1 MNCERAVSL
10 CGCRH
15 GGAQVVGEGAKVKG
29 CWVAL
34 LALVVAMLILP
45 VLANAQ
51 RLDGTLRVSV
61 SDSTGA
67 GILDAKVTVTNEATG
82 VSTSATAS
90 SAGTYVFPDLLVGT
104 YTVTV
109 EKSGFKKAVNK
120 GVQVE
125 SNQVAEVAATLE
137 VGDATAVVEVTA
149 GAELVK
155 TESSELGATF
165 SEQAVHDLPLNTL
178 GGDVK
183 EFAVFAPGTTTQE
196 GGVLGSGG
204 SIGGTRPRFN
214 GFSIDGVD
222 DNRVDVNGPTQPVI
236 QESVAEFTLLTNQ
249 FSAEYG
255 HSAGGQ
261 FDIVTKSGTNNWHG
275 AGWEYN
281 RNRDLN
287 AATNQEAAAFF
298 SATTRPADEK
308 NRFDYNRLGASAGGP
323 ILKDKFFIYG
333 AYEFQNEGLGAQ
345 GASVQTPTATGMSQL
360 LAMNPDSAVV
370 AVLKQFPIAPQQGI
384 KCGTTKDQPCT
395 TAVNGQAIPFGTF
408 AGVAP
413 SYFREHDFTIN
424 GDLNLGKHQF
434 RGRVLYDRQRLPQV
448 NPIQPQSQFTGTQTD
463 DARKYIFTDAWTI
476 SSKVINDFRL
486 SFSRLNGPN
495 SLTPSQ
501 FANFPNVEIDPFGSN
516 LGPFSLAPQGYVQN
530 IYQAVENVSYIR
542 GKHTF
547 KLGVE
552 GRNYITETTSLPR
565 ARGEWDYKSLNTLVN
580 DLVPDGGNGA
590 LRGAGTASSAN
601 NNPAVYWFVQ
611 DDWKVM
617 PRLTLNLGLRY
628 EWSGVP
634 RDEGKQALNAIADD
648 PAVGL
653 IFRKPKSD
661 KNNFGPHVGFAW
673 DPTGRGKWSI
683 RGGGQ
688 IAYDVIPLN
697 FAINSL
703 PPELQTEQNVKITCA
718 SSAKPAWCTSGP
730 NMTPGPGFLAGGGL
744 LQVNVPPTTAADAR
758 GATQALIVDMV
769 DPKVITWSLGVQHEI
784 FKDTSVEVRYVGTRS
799 LELPVQKR
807 LNSASAFD
815 PNIPGGGIAPLP
827 TYLSASAVPANVA
840 TPASTLLNFDNFLAN
855 GLFQPLAAENPPFFG
870 NLTTDPPIGTG
881 IYHAGSVDFMHRF
894 AKGLYFRTNY
904 TYSKNIDNSTNELF
918 SSRVNPRR
926 AQDGFN
932 FAAERGR
939 SALDLPQKF
948 AITWVYDFPNVHSE
962 NRFVR
967 GLAHNWEWSGTY
979 LAESGQPVTPL
990 SGVDSNANGDSA
1002 GDRTIFNPNGIGLS
1016 GTVVN
1021 AVCNAG
1027 AGGATTIVG
1036 IDPANGNWD
1045 CGSENDANIV
1055 GYVVAPAAV
1064 GQNAGNINP
1073 KARFVQ
1079 AQVGAK
1085 TNVGRDTVSSPG
1097 LNIWNMSLFK
1107 TMKFTERASVQ
1118 FRFQTFD
1125 TFNHQNYSIGLP
1137 SNNGALD
1144 QNTNTN
1150 PLNTSYIF
1158 VTSSQFLNK
1167 FIFNG
1172 GSRALEL
1179 GLRFSW

>member
-1 MNCERAVSL
+1 MNCARKYCCGVSRGRQNPSVRFFL
-10 CGCRH
+10 YLF
-15 GGAQVVGEGAKVKG
+15 
-29 CWVAL
+29 VAL
-34 LALVVAMLILP
+34 ILAGVCNAPAM
-45 VLANAQ
+45 AQ
-51 RLDGTLRVSV
+51 RLDGTLRVTV
-61 SDSTGA
+61 TDKMGA
-67 GILDAKVTVTNEATG
+67 VILDAKVTVTNEG
-82 VSTSATAS
+82 TSVGITATAS
-90 SAGTYVFPDLLVGT
+90 SAGTYVFPDLLVGS

-109 EKSGFKKAVNK
+109 EKEGFKKTVSK

-125 SNQVAEVAATLE
+125 SNQVAEVATTLE

-155 TESSELGATF
+155 TESSELGSTF
-165 SEQAVHDLPLNTL
+165 SGQAVHDLPLNTL

-183 EFAVFAPGTTTQE
+183 EFAVFAPGTTTQQ

-222 DNRVDVNGPTQPVI
+222 DNKVDTNGPTQPVI

-261 FDIVTKSGTNNWHG
+261 FNIVTKSGTNSWHG

-287 AATNQEAAAFF
+287 AATNQEIAAAAAL
-298 SATTRPADEK
+298 STPPSDVK
-308 NRFDYNRLGASAGGP
+308 NRFDYNRLGASAGGT

-333 AYEFQNEGLGAQ
+333 AYEFQNQGLGSQ
-345 GASVQTPTATGMSQL
+345 GATVITPTATGMSQL
-360 LAMNPDSAVV
+360 MALNPDSAVV
-370 AVLKQFPIAPQQGI
+370 AILKQFPIAPVND
-384 KCGTTKDQPCT
+384 KGTVP
-395 TAVNGQAIPFGTF
+395 VSLNGNAQNIPVGSF

-413 SYFREHDFTIN
+413 SYTREHDFTIN
-424 GDLNLGKHQF
+424 GDLNLGKHQV
-434 RGRVLYDRQRLPQV
+434 RARVLYDRQRLPQV
-448 NPIQPQSQFTGTQTD
+448 NPIQPQSQFTGLQTD
-463 DARKYIFTDAWTI
+463 DARKYILTDAWTV
-476 SSKVINDFRL
+476 SSRVINDFRV

-495 SLTPSQ
+495 LVDPSQ
-501 FANFPNVEIDPFGSN
+501 FSNFPNVEIDPFGSN
-516 LGPFSLAPQGYVQN
+516 LGPYSLAPAGYVQN
-530 IYQAVENVSYIR
+530 VYQAVENVSYIR

-547 KLGVE
+547 KVGVE

-565 ARGEWDYKSLNTLVN
+565 ARGEWDYASLNSLIN
-580 DLVPDGGNGA
+580 DFVPDGANGA
-590 LRGAGTASSAN
+590 LRGAGTATSAN

-611 DDWKVM
+611 DDWKVL
-617 PRLTLNLGLRY
+617 PRLTVNLGLRY

-634 RDEGKQALNAIADD
+634 RDEGKQALNAIAND

-653 IFRKPKSD
+653 IFRKPTSD
-661 KNNFGPHVGFAW
+661 TNNFGPHVGFAW
-673 DPTGRGKWSI
+673 DPTGHGKWSI

-703 PPELQTEQNVKITCA
+703 PPELQTEQNSTLTCKLSGA
-718 SSAKPAWCTSGP
+718 PAWCTSGP
-730 NMTPGPGFLAGGGL
+730 GGNPGPGFLQTGGL
-744 LQVNVPPTTAADAR
+744 LQVNVPPTTTADAR
-758 GATQALIVDMV
+758 AATQALILDMV
-769 DPKVITWSLGVQHEI
+769 DPKVITWSLGVQHEL
-784 FKDTSVEVRYVGTRS
+784 FRDTSIEVRYVGTRS
-799 LELPVQKR
+799 LELPVQMR

-815 PNIPGGGIAPLP
+815 PNVPGGGIAPLP
-827 TYLSASAVPANVA
+827 TYFSASAIPATVA
-840 TPASTLLNFDNFLAN
+840 APASTRANFANFLAN
-855 GLFQPLAAENPPFFG
+855 GLFQPLATEGFFG
-870 NLTTDPPIGTG
+870 NLTENPPLGAG

-904 TYSKNIDNSTNELF
+904 TFSKNIDNSTNELF

-932 FAAERGR
+932 FGAERGR
-939 SALDLPQKF
+939 SALDLPHKF
-948 AITWVYDFPNVHSE
+948 ALTWVYDFPNVHSD

-967 GLAHNWEWSGTY
+967 GLAHNWEWSGSY
-979 LAESGQPVTPL
+979 LAQSGQPVTPL
-990 SGVDSNANGDSA
+990 SNVDSNANGDGA
-1002 GDRTIFNPNGIGLS
+1002 GDRTIINPAGL
-1016 GTVVN
+1016 GLTATTVQQ
-1021 AVCNAG
+1021 VCNDG
-1027 AGGATTIVG
+1027 AGGATRVVTSTSLACASSHV
-1036 IDPANGNWD
+1036 
-1045 CGSENDANIV
+1045 V
-1055 GYVVAPAAV
+1055 GYAAV
-1064 GQNAGNINP
+1064 SP
-1073 KARFVQ
+1073 TARFVQ
-1079 AQVGAK
+1079 AGLGALA
-1085 TNVGRDTVSSPG
+1085 NAGRDTVSSPG

-1107 TMKFTERASVQ
+1107 TMKFTERALVQ

-1137 SNNGALD
+1137 SNNGTLD

-1158 VTSSQFLNK
+1158 VTSPQFLNK

-1172 GSRALEL
+1172 GSRTVEL
-1179 GLRFSW
+1179 GVRFSW

>member
-1 MNCERAVSL
+1 M
-10 CGCRH
+10 
-15 GGAQVVGEGAKVKG
+15 
-29 CWVAL
+29 
-34 LALVVAMLILP
+34 
-45 VLANAQ
+45 AQ
-51 RLDGTLRVSV
+51 RLDGTLRVTV
-61 SDSTGA
+61 TDKMGA
-67 GILDAKVTVTNEATG
+67 VILDAKVTVTNEG
-82 VSTSATAS
+82 TSVGITATAS
-90 SAGTYVFPDLLVGT
+90 SAGTYVFPDLLVGS

-109 EKSGFKKAVNK
+109 EKEGFKKTVSK

-125 SNQVAEVAATLE
+125 SNQVAEVATTLE

-155 TESSELGATF
+155 TESSELGSTF
-165 SEQAVHDLPLNTL
+165 SGQAVHDLPLNTL

-183 EFAVFAPGTTTQE
+183 EFAVFAPGTTTQQ

-222 DNRVDVNGPTQPVI
+222 DNKVDTNGPTQPVI

-261 FDIVTKSGTNNWHG
+261 FNIVTKSGTNSWHG

-287 AATNQEAAAFF
+287 AATNQEIAAAAAL
-298 SATTRPADEK
+298 STPPSDVK

-333 AYEFQNEGLGAQ
+333 AYEFQNQGLGSQ
-345 GASVQTPTATGMSQL
+345 GATVITPTATGMSQL
-360 LAMNPDSAVV
+360 MALNPDSAVV
-370 AVLKQFPIAPQQGI
+370 AILKQFPIAPVND
-384 KCGTTKDQPCT
+384 KGTVP
-395 TAVNGQAIPFGTF
+395 VSSNGNAQNIPVGSF

-413 SYFREHDFTIN
+413 SYTREHDFTIN
-424 GDLNLGKHQF
+424 GDLNLGRHQL
-434 RGRVLYDRQRLPQV
+434 RTRVLYDRLRFPQV
-448 NPIQPQSQFTGTQTD
+448 NPIQPQSQFTGTHQE
-463 DARKYIFTDAWTI
+463 DARKYIFTDAWTV

-495 SLTPSQ
+495 TLPPSQ

-516 LGPFSLAPQGYVQN
+516 LGTYSLSPQGYVQN
-530 IYQAVENVSYIR
+530 VYQAVENVSYIR

-547 KLGVE
+547 KFGVE

-565 ARGEWDYKSLNTLVN
+565 ARGEWDYASLNSLIN
-580 DLVPDGGNGA
+580 DFVPDGANGA

-611 DDWKVM
+611 DDWKVL
-617 PRLTLNLGLRY
+617 PRLTVNLGLRY

-634 RDEGKQALNAIADD
+634 RDEGKQALNAIAND

-653 IFRKPKSD
+653 IFRKPTSD
-661 KNNFGPHVGFAW
+661 TNNFGPHVGFAW
-673 DPTGRGKWSI
+673 DPTGHGKWSI

-703 PPELQTEQNVKITCA
+703 PPELQTEQNSTLTCKLSGA
-718 SSAKPAWCTSGP
+718 PAWCTSGP
-730 NMTPGPGFLAGGGL
+730 GGKPGPGFLQTGGL
-744 LQVNVPPTTAADAR
+744 LQVNVPPTTTADAR
-758 GATQALIVDMV
+758 AATQALILDMV
-769 DPKVITWSLGVQHEI
+769 DPKVITWSLGVQHEL
-784 FKDTSVEVRYVGTRS
+784 FRDTSIEVRYVGTRS
-799 LELPVQKR
+799 LELPVQMR

-815 PNIPGGGIAPLP
+815 PNVPGGGIAPLP
-827 TYLSASAVPANVA
+827 TYFSASAIPATVA
-840 TPASTLLNFDNFLAN
+840 APASTRANFANFLAN
-855 GLFQPLAAENPPFFG
+855 GLFQPLATEGFFG
-870 NLTTDPPIGTG
+870 NLTENPPIGAG

-904 TYSKNIDNSTNELF
+904 TFSKNIDNSTNELF

-932 FAAERGR
+932 FGAERGR
-939 SALDLPQKF
+939 SALDLPHKF
-948 AITWVYDFPNVHSE
+948 ALTWVYDFPNVHSD

-967 GLAHNWEWSGTY
+967 GLAHNWEWSGSY
-979 LAESGQPVTPL
+979 LAQSGQPVTPL
-990 SGVDSNANGDSA
+990 SNVDSNANGDGA
-1002 GDRTIFNPNGIGLS
+1002 GDRTIINPAGL
-1016 GTVVN
+1016 GLTATTVQQ
-1021 AVCNAG
+1021 VCNDG
-1027 AGGATTIVG
+1027 AGGATRVVTSTSLACASSHV
-1036 IDPANGNWD
+1036 
-1045 CGSENDANIV
+1045 V
-1055 GYVVAPAAV
+1055 GYVAV
-1064 GQNAGNINP
+1064 SP
-1073 KARFVQ
+1073 TARFVQ
-1079 AQVGAK
+1079 AGLGALA
-1085 TNVGRDTVSSPG
+1085 NAGRDTVNSPG

-1125 TFNHQNYSIGLP
+1125 TLNHQNYSIGLP
-1137 SNNGALD
+1137 SNNGTLD

-1158 VTSSQFLNK
+1158 VTSPQFLNK

-1172 GSRALEL
+1172 GSRAVEL
-1179 GLRFSW
+1179 GVRFSW

>member
-1 MNCERAVSL
+1 M
-10 CGCRH
+10 
-15 GGAQVVGEGAKVKG
+15 
-29 CWVAL
+29 
-34 LALVVAMLILP
+34 
-45 VLANAQ
+45 AQ
-51 RLDGTLRVSV
+51 RLDGTLRVTV
-61 SDSTGA
+61 TDKMGA
-67 GILDAKVTVTNEATG
+67 VILDAKVTVTNEG
-82 VSTSATAS
+82 TSVGITATAS
-90 SAGTYVFPDLLVGT
+90 SAGTYVFPDLLVGS

-109 EKSGFKKAVNK
+109 EKEGFKKTVSK

-125 SNQVAEVAATLE
+125 SNQVAEVATTLE

-155 TESSELGATF
+155 TESSELGSTF
-165 SEQAVHDLPLNTL
+165 SGQAVHDLPLNTL

-183 EFAVFAPGTTTQE
+183 EFAVFAPGTTTQQ

-222 DNRVDVNGPTQPVI
+222 DNKVDTNGPTQPVI

-261 FDIVTKSGTNNWHG
+261 FNIVTKSGTNSWHG

-287 AATNQEAAAFF
+287 AATNQEIAAAAAL
-298 SATTRPADEK
+298 STPPSNVK

-333 AYEFQNEGLGAQ
+333 AYEFQNQGLGSQ
-345 GASVQTPTATGMSQL
+345 GATVITPTATGMSQL
-360 LAMNPDSAVV
+360 MALNPDSAVV
-370 AVLKQFPIAPQQGI
+370 AILKQFPIAPVND
-384 KCGTTKDQPCT
+384 KGTVP
-395 TAVNGQAIPFGTF
+395 VSLNGNAQNIPVGSF

-413 SYFREHDFTIN
+413 SYTREHDFTIN
-424 GDLNLGKHQF
+424 GDLNLGRHQL
-434 RGRVLYDRQRLPQV
+434 RTRVLYDRLRFPQV
-448 NPIQPQSQFTGTQTD
+448 NPIQPQSQFTGTHQE
-463 DARKYIFTDAWTI
+463 DARKYIFTDAWTV

-495 SLTPSQ
+495 TLPPSQ

-516 LGPFSLAPQGYVQN
+516 LGPYSLSPQGYVQN
-530 IYQAVENVSYIR
+530 VYQAVENVSYIR

-547 KLGVE
+547 KFGVE

-565 ARGEWDYKSLNTLVN
+565 ARGEWDYASLNSLIN
-580 DLVPDGGNGA
+580 DFVPDGANGA

-601 NNPAVYWFVQ
+601 NNPAVYWFLQ
-611 DDWKVM
+611 DDWKIL
-617 PRLTLNLGLRY
+617 PRLTVNLGLRY

-634 RDEGKQALNAIADD
+634 RDEGKQALNAIAND

-653 IFRKPKSD
+653 IFRKPTSD
-661 KNNFGPHVGFAW
+661 TNNFGPHVGFAW
-673 DPTGRGKWSI
+673 DPTGHGKWSI

-703 PPELQTEQNVKITCA
+703 PPELQTEQNSTLTCKLSGA
-718 SSAKPAWCTSGP
+718 PAWCTSGP
-730 NMTPGPGFLAGGGL
+730 GGKPGPGFLQTGGL
-744 LQVNVPPTTAADAR
+744 LQVNVPPTTTADAR
-758 GATQALIVDMV
+758 AATQALILDMV
-769 DPKVITWSLGVQHEI
+769 DPKVITWSLGVQHEL
-784 FKDTSVEVRYVGTRS
+784 FRDTSIEVRYVGTRS
-799 LELPVQKR
+799 LELPVQMR

-815 PNIPGGGIAPLP
+815 PNVPGGGIAPLP
-827 TYLSASAVPANVA
+827 TYFSASAIPATVA
-840 TPASTLLNFDNFLAN
+840 APASTRANFANFLAN
-855 GLFQPLAAENPPFFG
+855 GLFQPLATEGFFG
-870 NLTTDPPIGTG
+870 NLTENPPIGAG

-904 TYSKNIDNSTNELF
+904 TFSKNIDNSTNELF

-926 AQDGFN
+926 AQDGFK
-932 FAAERGR
+932 FGAERGR
-939 SALDLPQKF
+939 SALDLPHKF
-948 AITWVYDFPNVHSE
+948 ALTWVYDFPNVHSD

-967 GLAHNWEWSGTY
+967 GLAHNWEWSGSY
-979 LAESGQPVTPL
+979 LAQSGQPVTPL
-990 SGVDSNANGDSA
+990 SNVDSNANGDGA
-1002 GDRTIFNPNGIGLS
+1002 GDRTIINPAGL
-1016 GTVVN
+1016 GLTATTVQQ
-1021 AVCNAG
+1021 VCNDG
-1027 AGGATTIVG
+1027 AGGATRIVTSTSL
-1036 IDPANGNWD
+1036 A
-1045 CGSENDANIV
+1045 CASSHVV
-1055 GYVVAPAAV
+1055 GYVAV
-1064 GQNAGNINP
+1064 SP
-1073 KARFVQ
+1073 TARFVQ
-1079 AQVGAK
+1079 AGLGALA
-1085 TNVGRDTVSSPG
+1085 NAGRDTVNSPG

-1137 SNNGALD
+1137 SNNGTLD

-1158 VTSSQFLNK
+1158 VTSPQFLNK

-1172 GSRALEL
+1172 GSRTVEL
-1179 GLRFSW
+1179 GVRFSW

>member
-1 MNCERAVSL
+1 MNCARKYCCGVS
-10 CGCRH
+10 
-15 GGAQVVGEGAKVKG
+15 KG
-29 CWVAL
+29 RRNPSVRFFLYLFVAL
-34 LALVVAMLILP
+34 ILAGVCSARAM
-45 VLANAQ
+45 AQ
-51 RLDGTLRVSV
+51 RLDGTLRVTV
-61 SDSTGA
+61 TDKMGA
-67 GILDAKVTVTNEATG
+67 VILDAKVTVTNEG
-82 VSTSATAS
+82 TSVGITATAS
-90 SAGTYVFPDLLVGT
+90 SAGTYVFPDLLVGS

-109 EKSGFKKAVNK
+109 EKEGFKKTVSK

-125 SNQVAEVAATLE
+125 SNQVAEVATTLE

-155 TESSELGATF
+155 TESSELGSTF
-165 SEQAVHDLPLNTL
+165 SGQAVHDLPLNTL

-183 EFAVFAPGTTTQE
+183 EFAVFAPGTTTQQ

-222 DNRVDVNGPTQPVI
+222 DNKVDTNGPTQPVI

-261 FDIVTKSGTNNWHG
+261 FNIVTKSGTNSWHG

-287 AATNQEAAAFF
+287 AATNQEIAAAAAL
-298 SATTRPADEK
+298 STPPSNVK

-333 AYEFQNEGLGAQ
+333 AYEFQNQGLGSQ
-345 GASVQTPTATGMSQL
+345 GATVITPTATGMSQL
-360 LAMNPDSAVV
+360 MALNPDSAVV
-370 AVLKQFPIAPQQGI
+370 AILKQFPIAPVND
-384 KCGTTKDQPCT
+384 KGTVP
-395 TAVNGQAIPFGTF
+395 VSLNGNAQNIPVGSF

-413 SYFREHDFTIN
+413 SYTREHDFTIN
-424 GDLNLGKHQF
+424 GDLNLGRHQL
-434 RGRVLYDRQRLPQV
+434 RTRVLYDRLRFPQV
-448 NPIQPQSQFTGTQTD
+448 NPIQPQSQFTGTHQE
-463 DARKYIFTDAWTI
+463 DARKYIFTDAWTV

-495 SLTPSQ
+495 TLPPSQ

-516 LGPFSLAPQGYVQN
+516 LGPYSLSPQGYVQN
-530 IYQAVENVSYIR
+530 VYQAVENVSYIR

-547 KLGVE
+547 KFGVE

-565 ARGEWDYKSLNTLVN
+565 ARGEWDYASLNSLIN
-580 DLVPDGGNGA
+580 DFVPDGANGA

-601 NNPAVYWFVQ
+601 NNPAVYWFLQ
-611 DDWKVM
+611 DDWKIL
-617 PRLTLNLGLRY
+617 PRLTVNLGLRY

-634 RDEGKQALNAIADD
+634 RDEGKQALNAIAND

-653 IFRKPKSD
+653 IFRKPTSD
-661 KNNFGPHVGFAW
+661 TNNFGPHVGFAW
-673 DPTGRGKWSI
+673 DPTGHGKWSI

-703 PPELQTEQNVKITCA
+703 PPELQTEQNSTLTCKLSGA
-718 SSAKPAWCTSGP
+718 PAWCTSGP
-730 NMTPGPGFLAGGGL
+730 GGKPGPGFLQTGGL
-744 LQVNVPPTTAADAR
+744 LQVNVPPTTTADAR
-758 GATQALIVDMV
+758 AATQALILDMV
-769 DPKVITWSLGVQHEI
+769 DPKVITWSLGVQHEL
-784 FKDTSVEVRYVGTRS
+784 FRDTSIEVRYVGTRS
-799 LELPVQKR
+799 LELPVQMR

-815 PNIPGGGIAPLP
+815 PNVPGGGIAPLP
-827 TYLSASAVPANVA
+827 TYFSASAIPATVA
-840 TPASTLLNFDNFLAN
+840 APASTRANFANFLAN
-855 GLFQPLAAENPPFFG
+855 GLFQPLATEGFFG
-870 NLTTDPPIGTG
+870 NLTENPPIGAG

-904 TYSKNIDNSTNELF
+904 TFSKNIDNSTNELF

-926 AQDGFN
+926 AQDGFK
-932 FAAERGR
+932 FGAERGR
-939 SALDLPQKF
+939 SALDLPHKF
-948 AITWVYDFPNVHSE
+948 ALTWVYDFPNVHSD

-967 GLAHNWEWSGTY
+967 GLAHNWEWSGSY
-979 LAESGQPVTPL
+979 LAQSGQPVTPL
-990 SGVDSNANGDSA
+990 SNVDSNANGDGA
-1002 GDRTIFNPNGIGLS
+1002 GDRTIINPAGL
-1016 GTVVN
+1016 GLTATTVQQ
-1021 AVCNAG
+1021 VCNDG
-1027 AGGATTIVG
+1027 AGGATRIVTSTSL
-1036 IDPANGNWD
+1036 A
-1045 CGSENDANIV
+1045 CASSHVV
-1055 GYVVAPAAV
+1055 GHVAVSPT
-1064 GQNAGNINP
+1064 
-1073 KARFVQ
+1073 ARFVQ
-1079 AQVGAK
+1079 AGLGALA
-1085 TNVGRDTVSSPG
+1085 NAGRDTVNSPG

-1137 SNNGALD
+1137 SNNGTLD

-1158 VTSSQFLNK
+1158 VTSPQFLNK

-1172 GSRALEL
+1172 GSRTVEL
-1179 GLRFSW
+1179 GVRFSW

>member
-1 MNCERAVSL
+1 MNCARKYCCGVS
-10 CGCRH
+10 
-15 GGAQVVGEGAKVKG
+15 KG
-29 CWVAL
+29 RRNPSVRFFLYLSVAL
-34 LALVVAMLILP
+34 ILAGVCSAPAM
-45 VLANAQ
+45 AQ
-51 RLDGTLRVSV
+51 RLDGTLRVTV
-61 SDSTGA
+61 TDKMGA
-67 GILDAKVTVTNEATG
+67 VILDAKVTVTNEG
-82 VSTSATAS
+82 TSVGITATAS
-90 SAGTYVFPDLLVGT
+90 SAGTYVFPDLLVGS

-109 EKSGFKKAVNK
+109 EKEGFKKTVSK

-125 SNQVAEVAATLE
+125 SNQVAEVATTLE

-155 TESSELGATF
+155 TESSELGSTF
-165 SEQAVHDLPLNTL
+165 SGQAVHDLPLNTL

-183 EFAVFAPGTTTQE
+183 EFAVFAPGTTTQQ

-222 DNRVDVNGPTQPVI
+222 DNKVDTNGPTQPVI

-261 FDIVTKSGTNNWHG
+261 FNIVTKSGTNSWHG

-287 AATNQEAAAFF
+287 AATNQEIAAAAAL
-298 SATTRPADEK
+298 STPPSDVK

-333 AYEFQNEGLGAQ
+333 AYEFQNQGLGSQ
-345 GASVQTPTATGMSQL
+345 GATVITPTATGMSQL
-360 LAMNPDSAVV
+360 MALNPDSAVV
-370 AVLKQFPIAPQQGI
+370 AILKQFPIAPVND
-384 KCGTTKDQPCT
+384 KGTVP
-395 TAVNGQAIPFGTF
+395 VSSNGNAQNIPVGSF

-413 SYFREHDFTIN
+413 SYTREHDFTIN
-424 GDLNLGKHQF
+424 GDLNLGRHQL
-434 RGRVLYDRQRLPQV
+434 RTRVLYDRLRFPQV
-448 NPIQPQSQFTGTQTD
+448 NPIQPQSQFTGTHQE
-463 DARKYIFTDAWTI
+463 DARKYIFTDAWTV

-495 SLTPSQ
+495 TLPPSQ

-516 LGPFSLAPQGYVQN
+516 LGPYSLSPQGYVQN
-530 IYQAVENVSYIR
+530 VYQAVENVSYIR

-547 KLGVE
+547 KFGVE

-565 ARGEWDYKSLNTLVN
+565 ARGEWDYASLNSLIN
-580 DLVPDGGNGA
+580 DFVPDGANGA

-611 DDWKVM
+611 DDWKVL
-617 PRLTLNLGLRY
+617 PRLTVNLGLRY

-634 RDEGKQALNAIADD
+634 RDEGKQALNAIAND

-653 IFRKPKSD
+653 IFRKPTSD
-661 KNNFGPHVGFAW
+661 TNNFGPHVGFAW
-673 DPTGRGKWSI
+673 DPTGHGKWSI

-703 PPELQTEQNVKITCA
+703 PPELQTEQNSTLTCKLSGA
-718 SSAKPAWCTSGP
+718 PAWCTSGP
-730 NMTPGPGFLAGGGL
+730 GGKPGPGFLQTGGL
-744 LQVNVPPTTAADAR
+744 LQVNVPPTTTADAR
-758 GATQALIVDMV
+758 AATQALILDMV
-769 DPKVITWSLGVQHEI
+769 DPKVITWSLGVQHEL
-784 FKDTSVEVRYVGTRS
+784 FRDTSIEVRYVGTRS
-799 LELPVQKR
+799 LELPVQMR

-815 PNIPGGGIAPLP
+815 PNVPGGGIAPLP
-827 TYLSASAVPANVA
+827 TYFSASAIPATVA
-840 TPASTLLNFDNFLAN
+840 APASTRANFANFLAN
-855 GLFQPLAAENPPFFG
+855 GLFQPLATEGFFG
-870 NLTTDPPIGTG
+870 NLTENPPIGAG

-904 TYSKNIDNSTNELF
+904 TFSKNIDNSTNELF

-932 FAAERGR
+932 FGAERGR
-939 SALDLPQKF
+939 SALDLPHKF
-948 AITWVYDFPNVHSE
+948 ALTWVYDFPNVHSD

-967 GLAHNWEWSGTY
+967 GLAHNWEWSGSY
-979 LAESGQPVTPL
+979 LAQSGQPVTPL
-990 SGVDSNANGDSA
+990 SNVDSNANGDGA
-1002 GDRTIFNPNGIGLS
+1002 GDRTIINPAGL
-1016 GTVVN
+1016 GLTATTVQQ
-1021 AVCNAG
+1021 VCNDG
-1027 AGGATTIVG
+1027 AGGATRVVTSTSLACASSHV
-1036 IDPANGNWD
+1036 
-1045 CGSENDANIV
+1045 V
-1055 GYVVAPAAV
+1055 GYVAV
-1064 GQNAGNINP
+1064 SP
-1073 KARFVQ
+1073 TARFVQ
-1079 AQVGAK
+1079 AGLGALA
-1085 TNVGRDTVSSPG
+1085 NAGRDTVNSPG

-1125 TFNHQNYSIGLP
+1125 TLNHQNYSIGLP
-1137 SNNGALD
+1137 SNNGTLD

-1158 VTSSQFLNK
+1158 VTSPQFLNK

-1172 GSRALEL
+1172 GSRTVEL
-1179 GLRFSW
+1179 GVRFSW

>member
-1 MNCERAVSL
+1 M
-10 CGCRH
+10 
-15 GGAQVVGEGAKVKG
+15 
-29 CWVAL
+29 
-34 LALVVAMLILP
+34 
-45 VLANAQ
+45 AQ
-51 RLDGTLRVSV
+51 RLDGTLRVTV
-61 SDSTGA
+61 TDKMGA
-67 GILDAKVTVTNEATG
+67 VILDAKVTVTNEG
-82 VSTSATAS
+82 TSVGITATAS
-90 SAGTYVFPDLLVGT
+90 SAGTYVFPDLLVGS

-109 EKSGFKKAVNK
+109 EKEGFKKTVSK

-125 SNQVAEVAATLE
+125 SNQVAEVATTLE

-155 TESSELGATF
+155 TESSELGSTF
-165 SEQAVHDLPLNTL
+165 SGQAVHDLPLNTL

-183 EFAVFAPGTTTQE
+183 EFAVFAPGTTTQQ

-222 DNRVDVNGPTQPVI
+222 DNKVDTNGPTQPVI

-261 FDIVTKSGTNNWHG
+261 FNIVTKSGTNSWHG

-287 AATNQEAAAFF
+287 AATNQEIAAAGAL
-298 SATTRPADEK
+298 STPPSDVK

-333 AYEFQNEGLGAQ
+333 AYEFQNQGLGSQ
-345 GASVQTPTATGMSQL
+345 GATVITPTATGMSQL
-360 LAMNPDSAVV
+360 MALNPDSAVV
-370 AVLKQFPIAPQQGI
+370 AILKQFPIAPVND
-384 KCGTTKDQPCT
+384 KGTVP
-395 TAVNGQAIPFGTF
+395 VSSNGNAQNIPVGSF

-413 SYFREHDFTIN
+413 SYTREHDFTIN
-424 GDLNLGKHQF
+424 GDLNLGRHQL
-434 RGRVLYDRQRLPQV
+434 RTRVLYDRLRFPQV
-448 NPIQPQSQFTGTQTD
+448 NPIQPQSQFTGTHQE
-463 DARKYIFTDAWTI
+463 DARKYIFTDAWTV

-495 SLTPSQ
+495 TLPPSQ

-516 LGPFSLAPQGYVQN
+516 LGPYSLSPQGYVQN
-530 IYQAVENVSYIR
+530 VYQAVENVSYIR

-547 KLGVE
+547 KFGVE

-565 ARGEWDYKSLNTLVN
+565 ARGEWDYASLNSLIN
-580 DLVPDGGNGA
+580 DFVPDGANGA

-611 DDWKVM
+611 DDWKVL
-617 PRLTLNLGLRY
+617 PRLTVNLGLRY

-634 RDEGKQALNAIADD
+634 RDEGKQALNAIAND

-653 IFRKPKSD
+653 IFRKPTSD
-661 KNNFGPHVGFAW
+661 TNNFGPHVGFAW
-673 DPTGRGKWSI
+673 DPTGHGKWSI

-703 PPELQTEQNVKITCA
+703 PPELQTEQNSTLTCKLSGA
-718 SSAKPAWCTSGP
+718 PAWCTSGP
-730 NMTPGPGFLAGGGL
+730 GGKPGPGFLQTGGL
-744 LQVNVPPTTAADAR
+744 LQVNVPPTTTADAR
-758 GATQALIVDMV
+758 AATQALILDMV
-769 DPKVITWSLGVQHEI
+769 DPKVITWSLGVQHEL
-784 FKDTSVEVRYVGTRS
+784 FRDTSIEVRYVGTRS
-799 LELPVQKR
+799 LELPVQMR

-815 PNIPGGGIAPLP
+815 PNVPGGGIAPLP
-827 TYLSASAVPANVA
+827 TYFSASAIPATVA
-840 TPASTLLNFDNFLAN
+840 APASTRANFANFLAN
-855 GLFQPLAAENPPFFG
+855 GLFQPLATEGFFG
-870 NLTTDPPIGTG
+870 NLTENPPIGAG

-904 TYSKNIDNSTNELF
+904 TFSKNIDNSTNELF

-932 FAAERGR
+932 FGAERGR
-939 SALDLPQKF
+939 SALDLPHKF
-948 AITWVYDFPNVHSE
+948 ALTWVYDFPNVHSD

-967 GLAHNWEWSGTY
+967 GLAHNWEWSGSY
-979 LAESGQPVTPL
+979 LAQSGQPVTPL
-990 SGVDSNANGDSA
+990 SNVDSNANGDGA
-1002 GDRTIFNPNGIGLS
+1002 GDRTIINPAGL
-1016 GTVVN
+1016 GLTATTVQQ
-1021 AVCNAG
+1021 VCNDG
-1027 AGGATTIVG
+1027 AGGATRVVTSTSLACASSHV
-1036 IDPANGNWD
+1036 
-1045 CGSENDANIV
+1045 V
-1055 GYVVAPAAV
+1055 GYVAV
-1064 GQNAGNINP
+1064 SP
-1073 KARFVQ
+1073 TARFVQ
-1079 AQVGAK
+1079 AGLGALA
-1085 TNVGRDTVSSPG
+1085 NAGRDTVNSPG

-1125 TFNHQNYSIGLP
+1125 TLNHQNYSIGLP
-1137 SNNGALD
+1137 SNNGTLD

-1158 VTSSQFLNK
+1158 VTSPQFLNK

-1172 GSRALEL
+1172 GSRTVEL
-1179 GLRFSW
+1179 GVRFSW